1 MRIFWLAMLLAFL
14 CPAKIY
20 AVSTDILSFPISI
33 SDEKFNITVQ
43 VASAS
48 AGTNYLRVDLYKD
61 GTKNYFGETDSGQA
75 WYGGSDGK
83 LYFPVTIISGTPT
96 VATISARLGEP
107 SQSDYEGPGSYKI
120 RVRRY
125 TASGSQ
131 GSEDTISKDISITK
145 TWPSP
150 SPSPT
155 VAPTPTPSPSPTLS
169 PTIVPTPTPKPSPTP
184 LPSPSVLDDSE
195 ASVAGVSTEIDLSG
209 YGSSPSPTLQGQTL
223 TAQAGLQA
231 PSLNH
236 SRLKTVLLIGSGLI
250 ILSITSFFGY
260 HRYLRLKG
268 SDLEG

>member
-1 MRIFWLAMLLAFL
+1 MRIFWLALLLALLF
-14 CPAKIY
+14 PAKIC
-20 AVSTDILSFPISI
+20 AVSTDILSFPSSI

-48 AGTNYLRVDLYKD
+48 AGINYLRIDLYKD

-83 LYFPVTIISGTPT
+83 LYFPVVIVSNTPI
-96 VATISARLGEP
+96 VATVSARLGEP
-107 SQSDYEGPGSYKI
+107 SLSDYEGPGPYKI

-145 TWPSP
+145 IWPSP

-155 VAPTPTPSPSPTLS
+155 VAPSPTSSPSPTPSP
-169 PTIVPTPTPKPSPTP
+169 TITSTPTPKPSPTP

-195 ASVAGVSTEIDLSG
+195 ATVAGVSTEIDLSG
-209 YGSSPSPTLQGQTL
+209 YGISPSPSLQGL
-223 TAQAGLQA
+223 TLQA
-231 PSLNH
+231 PSINR
-236 SRLKTVLLIGSGLI
+236 SRLKTILLIGSGLV
-250 ILSITSFFGY
+250 ILSIASFFGY
-260 HRYLRLKG
+260 RRYLGTIAK
-268 SDLEG
+268 